1 MISDESAETKL
12 VDKRIQDLTKC
23 ITDRIIRL
31 SQKPEDQRLTAEFKK
46 RRISTC
52 DNTMSDIEI
61 IICILSSTT
70 KTKLCKN
77 RNRLHKPRNH
87 AQAKKTSPHQPARK
101 SYYLYVGIGC
111 DAMRH
116 PLIMGRHPRKRTPQE
131 EGGRRGTDQIAGAEQ
146 FALRRQQR
154 AARRGR

>member
-61 IICILSSTT
+61 IIRILSSTSMT
-70 KTKLCKN
+70 TKLGKN

-87 AQAKKTSPHQPARK
+87 AQAKKPAHTSRQE
-101 SYYLYVGIGC
+101 SLYYLYVGIGC
-111 DAMRH
+111 DAV
-116 PLIMGRHPRKRTPQE
+116 GRHPRKKQAGGEERTK
-131 EGGRRGTDQIAGAEQ
+131 
-146 FALRRQQR
+146 
-154 AARRGR
+154 

>member
-61 IICILSSTT
+61 IIRILSSTT
-70 KTKLCKN
+70 KTKLGKN

-87 AQAKKTSPHQPARK
+87 AQAKKPAHTSRQE
-101 SYYLYVGIGC
+101 SLYYLYVGIGC
-111 DAMRH
+111 DAV
-116 PLIMGRHPRKRTPQE
+116 GRHPRKKQAGGEERTK
-131 EGGRRGTDQIAGAEQ
+131 
-146 FALRRQQR
+146 
-154 AARRGR
+154 